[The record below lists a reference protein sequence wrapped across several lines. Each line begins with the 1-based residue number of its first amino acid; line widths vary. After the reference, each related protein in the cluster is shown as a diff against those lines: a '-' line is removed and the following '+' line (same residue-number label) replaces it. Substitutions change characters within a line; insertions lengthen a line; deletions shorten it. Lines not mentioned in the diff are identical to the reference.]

1 MKIKQMEQNTPG
13 KMSKKKKKG
22 KTKLKVKSIKRN
34 KQDYLTLIKVKFPQ
48 EAVTMMKKILYIPN
62 CVAQK
67 YVRPRPIEMQEKL
80 IIHSP
85 CGRFHLE
92 VNRSQ
97 RNKAGQTLSQ
107 IRPRVW
113 TFVVIPRITLE
124 GNY

>member
-62 CVAQK
+62 CVA
-67 YVRPRPIEMQEKL
+67 
-80 IIHSP
+80 
-85 CGRFHLE
+85 
-92 VNRSQ
+92 
-97 RNKAGQTLSQ
+97 
-107 IRPRVW
+107 
-113 TFVVIPRITLE
+113 
-124 GNY
+124 